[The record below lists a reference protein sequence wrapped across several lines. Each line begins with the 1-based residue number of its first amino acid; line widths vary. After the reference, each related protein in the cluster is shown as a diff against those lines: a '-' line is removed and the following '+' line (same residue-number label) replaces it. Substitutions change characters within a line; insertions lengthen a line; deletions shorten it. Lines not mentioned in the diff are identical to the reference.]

1 MNMPDTQTSE
11 LISSWVQW
19 VQDHALSHYE
29 FGWDA
34 VIECCSE
41 ADLTR
46 FVSEFVQRGGT
57 ESGLLAAAAARFRA
71 SPTIVQPGQW
81 VVVSRDVDGTAVE
94 AFHAESDARQRF
106 SLMLGRPA
114 PAEFTS
120 PFSAVSDF
128 GTHVSLHKT

>member
-1 MNMPDTQTSE
+1 MNTPDTPTSE
-11 LISSWVQW
+11 HVSSWVLR

-34 VIECCSE
+34 VIECCSKAE
-41 ADLTR
+41 IAG

-57 ESGLLAAAAARFRA
+57 ESGLLAAAAAHFRA
-71 SPTIVQPGQW
+71 SPTIVQRGQW

-94 AFHAESDARQRF
+94 AFHTESDARQRF
-106 SLMLGRPA
+106 TLMLGRPA

-120 PFSAVSDF
+120 LFSAVSDF
-128 GTHVSLHKT
+128 GTQVSLHKA